1 MHKEEMKYNFSDII
15 AQFSIGAD
23 AFELVPFGSGHIND
37 TYRVKTP
44 ANGRDY
50 LLQKINDY
58 VFKDVDGLMNNML
71 YVTNHLKQKV
81 AKAGGDPDK
90 EVLTL
95 IPCNNG
101 LYYCRDAEGGYWRM
115 TTFLHN
121 TKSYDLV
128 TTGNQAYQGGMAF
141 GRFQYLLCDM
151 SAAMLVD
158 TIPNFLNIEFRLQ
171 QLADAIRHNAAGRL
185 EKVKPEVDFL
195 LSRADG
201 MRDILQW
208 GRAGIL
214 PLRITHND
222 TKFNNILLDE
232 HDNIQCVIDLD
243 TVMPGYVAYD
253 FGDAI
258 RSIISTAAED
268 EANLDAIQLN
278 IPLFEEFT
286 KGYLNQTISFLSEQ
300 ELKSLIKGVLLLPY
314 MQAVRFL
321 TDYLNG
327 DVYYKI
333 HSPNHNLQRTL
344 AQMQLLKM
352 LELNKVKLTAII
364 EREWFG
370 SYNNRVLSPDHEL
383 MPAFQKS
390 TLNYQT
396 QKI

>member
-1 MHKEEMKYNFSDII
+1 MHAKEMTYNFSDII
-15 AQFSIGAD
+15 VQFSIGAD
-23 AFELVPFGSGHIND
+23 SFEIMPFGSGHIND
-37 TYRVKTP
+37 TYRVKTL
-44 ANGRDY
+44 ADGRDY
-50 LLQKINDY
+50 LLQKINDF
-58 VFKDVDGLMNNML
+58 VFKDVNGLMNNML
-71 YVTNHLKQKV
+71 YVTNHLKQKI
-81 AKAGGDPDK
+81 AAFGGDPDK

-101 LYYCRDAEGGYWRM
+101 LYYCRDDEGGYWRM

-151 SAAMLVD
+151 GADMLVD
-158 TIPNFLNIEFRLQ
+158 TIPKFLNIEFRLQ
-171 QLADAIRHNAAGRL
+171 ELNEGIQNDTAGRL
-185 EKVKPEVDFL
+185 SSLSTELDFL
-195 LSRADG
+195 LSRADS
-201 MRDILQW
+201 MMDLLQW

-232 HDNIQCVIDLD
+232 QDNIQCVIDLD

-258 RSIISTAAED
+258 RSIINTVAED

-286 KGYLNQTISFLSEQ
+286 RGYLSQTISFLSEQ
-300 ELKSLIKGVLLLPY
+300 ELRSLIKGVLLLPY

-321 TDYLNG
+321 TDYLNV
-327 DVYYKI
+327 DTYYKTQFEG
-333 HSPNHNLQRTL
+333 HNLQRTL

-352 LELNKVKLTAII
+352 LEMNKEKLTAII

-370 SYNNRVLSPDHEL
+370 SYNSRMAAMQPVTYMGLQSQRL
-383 MPAFQKS
+383 
-390 TLNYQT
+390 
-396 QKI
+396 

>member
-1 MHKEEMKYNFSDII
+1 MHNQEMKYNFSDII
-15 AQFSIGAD
+15 TQFSIPAD
-23 AFELVPFGSGHIND
+23 AFEIKPFGSGHIND

-44 ANGRDY
+44 ADGRDY

-81 AKAGGDPDK
+81 AAAGGNPDK

-95 IPCNNG
+95 IPCDNG
-101 LYYCRDAEGGYWRM
+101 LYYCRDEHGGYWRM
-115 TTFLHN
+115 TTFLLN
-121 TKSYDLV
+121 TKSYDMV

-151 SAAMLVD
+151 SAGMLVD
-158 TIPNFLNIEFRLQ
+158 TIPKFLNIEFRLEE
-171 QLADAIRHNAAGRL
+171 LAQAMENDAAGRL
-185 EKVKPEVDFL
+185 KSVQTELDFL
-195 LSRADG
+195 LSRADN
-201 MRDILQW
+201 MKDILQW

-232 HDNIQCVIDLD
+232 QDNIQCVIDLD

-268 EANLDAIQLN
+268 EANLGAIQLN

-286 KGYLNQTISFLSEQ
+286 KGYLGQTISFLSEQ
-300 ELKSLIKGVLLLPY
+300 ELRSLIKGVLLLPY

-321 TDYLNG
+321 TDHLNG
-327 DVYYKI
+327 DTYYKTQFEG
-333 HSPNHNLQRTL
+333 HNLQRML

-352 LELNKVKLTAII
+352 LELNKDKLTGII
-364 EREWFG
+364 EHEWFG
-370 SYNNRVLSPDHEL
+370 TYNSRTLADNETL
-383 MPAFQKS
+383 MPAFQKPI
-390 TLNYQT
+390 LNYH
-396 QKI
+396 I

>member
-1 MHKEEMKYNFSDII
+1 MHTKGMKYNFSDII
-15 AQFSIGAD
+15 AQFSIQAD
-23 AFELVPFGSGHIND
+23 SFGIKPFGSGHIND
-37 TYRVKTP
+37 TYRVTTP
-44 ANGRDY
+44 TDGREF
-50 LLQKINDY
+50 LLQKINNY

-81 AKAGGDPDK
+81 SKAGGDPDK

-101 LYYCRDAEGGYWRM
+101 LYYCQDEQGGYWRM

-128 TTGNQAYQGGMAF
+128 TTEKQAYQGGVAF

-151 SAAMLVD
+151 GADILID
-158 TIPNFLNIEFRLQ
+158 TIPDFLNIEFRLEEFNE
-171 QLADAIRHNAAGRL
+171 AIKNDAAGKL
-185 EKVKPEVDFL
+185 NTVQTELDFL
-195 LSRADG
+195 LSRADS
-201 MRDILQW
+201 MKDILQW

-232 HDNIQCVIDLD
+232 QDNIQCVIDLD
-243 TVMPGYVAYD
+243 TVMPGYSAYD

-268 EANLDAIQLN
+268 EASLGAIQLN

-286 KGYLNQTISFLSEQ
+286 RGYLSQTISFLSEQ

-327 DVYYKI
+327 DTYYKI
-333 HSPNHNLQRTL
+333 QFVGHNLQRTL

-352 LELNKVKLTAII
+352 LELNKDKLTAII

-370 SYNNRVLSPDHEL
+370 SYNTRTAAMQPIRPSGV
-383 MPAFQKS
+383 
-390 TLNYQT
+390 QT
-396 QKI
+396 QRL